1 MNDILTVSIS
11 ELAVTLTEVPGGDE
25 PEDRAEKLYT
35 SRCLMFSHIPL
46 TVIAVEWLEITIN
59 YSVKTHNSY
68 FDIIH

>member
-35 SRCLMFSHIPL
+35 SRSLMFSL